1 MSSPGRKVLRSGV
14 FLNKGSSEVIG
25 TESETVMGT
34 LKMLWLFTML
44 FSYVETIPLVFVG
57 LLSAHSPRFP
67 TTMYDR

>member
-14 FLNKGSSEVIG
+14 FLNKGSSRVIG

-34 LKMLWLFTML
+34 LKVLWLF
-44 FSYVETIPLVFVG
+44 SYSESIPLVFVG

-67 TTMYDR
+67 TTMYDDK